1 MEELKDSIN
10 ISNEITLDHM
20 ELTIGFLREHGDEN
34 YSKTHI
40 GAIRI
45 LCLKLEYNFK
55 RLAELS
61 AQLKQSEQ

>member
-1 MEELKDSIN
+1 MEKYKDLMDV
-10 ISNEITLDHM
+10 SNELIFDRIDSTVGYMRKD
-20 ELTIGFLREHGDEN
+20 GSGKN
-34 YSKTHI
+34 SKTHI
-40 GAIRI
+40 EAIRI